1 MQTNY
6 WKNTILSAMYR
17 SGSTF
22 YVGLS
27 STLPAADGSGVTEPD
42 GGSYARIAI
51 PSFTEPAEGY
61 IENAEGMRF
70 PTSTAEWFSESSPAK
85 YYVIF
90 DGSGEDAN
98 VLSAETMIPKRSIG
112 YDVTIVVP
120 ANTLRIQIAD

>member
-6 WKNTILSAMYR
+6 WKNTILSTMYK
-17 SGSTF
+17 SGTVF

-27 STLPAADGSGVTEPD
+27 STLPTIDGGGVTEPS
-42 GGSYARIAI
+42 GVSYARIAI
-51 PSFTEPAEGY
+51 PSFTEPTNGY

-70 PTSTAEWFSESSPAK
+70 PTSTEEWFSDSSPAK

-90 DGSGEDAN
+90 DGNGKDAN

-112 YDVTIVVP
+112 YDTTIVVP
-120 ANTLRIQIAD
+120 ANTLRIQIND